1 MLLPRD
7 NDVVP
12 LSEIIPRPNSIY
24 FLETSA
30 ASTINPRVACSIESA
45 AKHHPNNSIVS
56 CYFHNLYHYVITI
69 LKTCINYCYNKKY
82 SSI

>member
-1 MLLPRD
+1 MTCLSLLRD
-7 NDVVP
+7 NDLVP

-56 CYFHNLYHYVITI
+56 RYFMTIIIMYNNPQNLYK
-69 LKTCINYCYNKKY
+69 LL
-82 SSI
+82 S

>member
-1 MLLPRD
+1 MIFLSLLRD
-7 NDVVP
+7 NDLVP

-45 AKHHPNNSIVS
+45 AKHHPNNNIVS
-56 CYFHNLYHYVITI
+56 WYFYNHYYYVIV
-69 LKTCINYCYNKKY
+69 KRCVNY
-82 SSI
+82 

>member
-1 MLLPRD
+1 MIFLSLLRD
-7 NDVVP
+7 NDLVP

-45 AKHHPNNSIVS
+45 AKHHPNNNIVS
-56 CYFHNLYHYVITI
+56 WYFHNHHCNVLFQ
-69 LKTCINYCYNKKY
+69 LKRCVNY
-82 SSI
+82 

>member
-1 MLLPRD
+1 MICLLFPRD
-7 NDVVP
+7 NNLVP

-45 AKHHPNNSIVS
+45 AKHHPNNNIVS
-56 CYFHNLYHYVITI
+56 WYIDNRY
-69 LKTCINYCYNKKY
+69 
-82 SSI
+82 

>member
-1 MLLPRD
+1 MNLKLINKQMIIFMPLPRD
-7 NDVVP
+7 NDLVP

-56 CYFHNLYHYVITI
+56 CYFHNLYHYV
-69 LKTCINYCYNKKY
+69 LA
-82 SSI
+82 